1 MHFFV
6 VRGETRKMGFGS
18 FLTRAR
24 NVGGRLIGKTG
35 AVLKKVGE
43 TAAPILRKVGQ
54 IGVPVA
60 EGIMGVGAALGQ
72 PEIMAAGGLI
82 KKAADWAQ
90 GGKVSQLAEKAATI
104 GSRMQHV
111 GDMLQVG

>member
-1 MHFFV
+1 
-6 VRGETRKMGFGS
+6 MGFMG
-18 FLTRAR
+18 FLSRAR

-35 AVLKKVGE
+35 GILKKVGE
-43 TAAPILRKVGQ
+43 TAAPIIRKVGQ
-54 IGVPVA
+54 IGAPVA

-72 PEIMAAGGLI
+72 PEIMAAGGLL

-90 GGKVSQLAEKAATI
+90 GGKVSGLAEKAANI
-104 GSRMQHV
+104 GAKMQHV